1 MNLVNYVKNK
11 KMNAIIWNEYN
22 ENYKDSE
29 NQEEENRNAFDFLKE
44 F

>member
-1 MNLVNYVKNK
+1 MNLVNYEKNK

-22 ENYKDSE
+22 ENYDDSE